1 MSCQGF
7 KHGMSGSDSIPL
19 FLKSKKI
26 YWHSFKGKEIWSKK
40 ILIPRNTRS
49 KVLWVKC
56 QYEFHEKLLVLTVSI
71 EREGEEEGMSQ
82 PSGHMMI
89 PWIPFTDYIHEKRK
103 ELSLSLFSSLFTLRL
118 LLETQ
123 DSFTLFPS
131 NSTRK
136 RIRDLSSPLQFL
148 LFVHEHV
155 FQLHICLWYTCNAV
169 IAGARKERSFALRK
183 TSCYEQRVSRL
194 VCLLVSLFFSP
205 PALLLSDHQT
215 HMLFLLLF
223 IEKQRVLPVAS
234 SLTPKEIER
243 EREKRKSVRKNENA
257 LRLEAE
263 RKTCV
268 QKK

>member
-1 MSCQGF
+1 MRNYWYSR
-7 KHGMSGSDSIPL
+7 SV
-19 FLKSKKI
+19 LKE
-26 YWHSFKGKEIWSKK
+26 KGKKK
-40 ILIPRNTRS
+40 GCHSPQDTWWFPGFRS
-49 KVLWVKC
+49 QITFMKN
-56 QYEFHEKLLVLTVSI
+56 
-71 EREGEEEGMSQ
+71 ERELSF
-82 PSGHMMI
+82 SS
-89 PWIPFTDYIHEKRK
+89 
-103 ELSLSLFSSLFTLRL
+103 SLSSSLFTLRL

-136 RIRDLSSPLQFL
+136 KIRDLSSPLQFL

-234 SLTPKEIER
+234 SLTPKEIKRER
-243 EREKRKSVRKNENA
+243 GEKEREKKRKRP
-257 LRLEAE
+257 
-263 RKTCV
+263 
-268 QKK
+268 